1 MANALNATLAGRSR
15 NGAVLVGSVAAAM
28 AGMALWNTY
37 RARKVEREHPPRGRF
52 VTVDGVRLH
61 YLERGGGRPVV
72 FVHGNVVTSEDFE
85 LSGLLDLA
93 AERQCHVVAF
103 DRPGFGYS
111 HRPRG
116 AMWPPARQADLLR
129 QAFARLGIERPII
142 VGRSWGTLVAL
153 GAGTGPSGRGERSCP
168 FVRLL
173 PSDIARRCA
182 IVLASGDPSHRRP
195 DPLYCRATPRRRPP
209 AVGSQGHVLATSG
222 ARPLRQRLSL
232 RSAPTAMADPRR
244 GSGYRHDA
252 FGSSGHSAPLSG
264 TAPARSD
271 HGRHGGSRRQ
281 SSQTRCPAPSRHCA
295 ERAAA
300 GSGCRTHGPS
310 CRAPA
315 SRRRDRS
322 FCEQPNNAP
331 PHGGAR

>member
-1 MANALNATLAGRSR
+1 MANALNTIFAKRSR
-15 NGAVLVGSVAAAM
+15 NGMVLAGSVAAVA
-28 AGMALWNTY
+28 AMALWNAY
-37 RARKVEREHPPRGRF
+37 RARKAEREHPPRGRF

-72 FVHGNVVTSEDFE
+72 FLHGNVVTAEDFE

-281 SSQTRCPAPSRHCA
+281 SSQALGPGSSRDPA
-295 ERAAA
+295 ERAAVGSRCWTHASLRRTQANRRRA
-300 GSGCRTHGPS
+300 GS
-310 CRAPA
+310 
-315 SRRRDRS
+315 
-322 FCEQPNNAP
+322 N
-331 PHGGAR
+331 